1 MNVLFYNAIKARNDI
16 NASFFGHNLGLDLVT
31 HGNDRS
37 IGRTDEGDAV
47 FLELSCEFSILGEET
62 VSGMNSLC
70 SSFLLNFYQKWIPR
84 EKQAKSKKL
93 TTVLNIYLK
102 LFVSIRA

>member
-70 SSFLLNFYQKWIPR
+70 SSFLLNFFKNGFQ
-84 EKQAKSKKL
+84 EKNKPSRK
-93 TTVLNIYLK
+93 N
-102 LFVSIRA
+102 